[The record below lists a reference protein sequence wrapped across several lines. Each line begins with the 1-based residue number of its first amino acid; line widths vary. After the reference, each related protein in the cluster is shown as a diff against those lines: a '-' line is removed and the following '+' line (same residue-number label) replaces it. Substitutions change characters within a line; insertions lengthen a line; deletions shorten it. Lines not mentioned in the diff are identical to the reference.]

1 MGLVKSS
8 ANLGFL
14 FTELSL
20 PEGIRAAADAGFD
33 AVECH
38 FPLDMETDVVSTALQ
53 ETGLSM
59 LGLNAGSGE
68 RKKGDFSLAAL

>member
-1 MGLVKSS
+1 MKFSF
-8 ANLGFL
+8 NLGSL
-14 FTELSL
+14 FSKLSL
-20 PEGIRAAADAGFD
+20 PEGIRASAGAGVD

-38 FPLDMETDVVSTALQ
+38 FPLDMETDAVSTALQ